1 MNQSENKNLV
11 QDKED
16 LEGIRIGR
24 QIRDLRK
31 AKGITLQTM
40 AEKIGRSVGYISQV
54 ERGVSV
60 LPIPVL
66 QSICELLE
74 VQVTWFFYTETEQ
87 PVKELGHVVRSNAR
101 RHLNFSGTGIREE
114 LLSPTLG
121 GEMLMILTTFAPQAE
136 SSPQQRK
143 RRGEEGGYIKSGRL
157 NLTIGDDV
165 FELSAGDSFTIRKDE
180 LYLINNPSK
189 KDAAVIVWVIC
200 PPSY

>member
-1 MNQSENKNLV
+1 MSDLENDQLEGDNL
-11 QDKED
+11 DS
-16 LEGIRIGR
+16 EGIRIGR

-31 AKGITLQTM
+31 AKGVTLQTM
-40 AEKIGRSVGYISQV
+40 ADKIGRSVGYISQV

-74 VQVTWFFYTETEQ
+74 VQVTWFFHTESEQ
-87 PVKELGHVVRSNAR
+87 PINELGLVVRSKNR

-114 LLSPTLG
+114 LLSPTLS
-121 GEMLMILTTFAPQAE
+121 GEMLMILTTFSPEAE

-157 NLTIGDDV
+157 ILDLGDES
-165 FELSAGDSFTIRKDE
+165 FELSAGDSFTIRKDD
-180 LYLINNPSK
+180 LYLIRNPSK
-189 KDAAVIVWVIC
+189 KEETVIVWVIC